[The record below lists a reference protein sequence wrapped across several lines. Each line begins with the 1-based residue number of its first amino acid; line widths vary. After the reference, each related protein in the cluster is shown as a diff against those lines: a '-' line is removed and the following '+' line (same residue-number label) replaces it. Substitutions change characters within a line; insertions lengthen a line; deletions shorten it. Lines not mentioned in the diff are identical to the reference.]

1 MKKELSAGTKNEQQT
16 TADSGT
22 SASLEQNGLL
32 GAVENFKPIP
42 LPVSFL
48 EWVSFEGYLRLSE
61 KAGHKWFKPGI
72 TETYT
77 TIELYELFIKEVED
91 EIHATLCEE
100 YNKQLEYE
108 SEKLNTL

>member
-1 MKKELSAGTKNEQQT
+1 MNNEQK
-16 TADSGT
+16 DHSHP
-22 SASLEQNGLL
+22 SASLVQNGLL

-91 EIHATLCEE
+91 EIHAAHCEE
-100 YNKQLEYE
+100 YDRQLEYE
-108 SEKLNTL
+108 SSKLNTL